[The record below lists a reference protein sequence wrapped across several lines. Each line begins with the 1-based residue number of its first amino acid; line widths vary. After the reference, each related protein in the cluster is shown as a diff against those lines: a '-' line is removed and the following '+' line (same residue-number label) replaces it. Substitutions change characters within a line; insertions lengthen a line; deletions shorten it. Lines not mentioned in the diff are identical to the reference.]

1 MCDQGKCATPEED
14 VMKTTTPDRNI
25 DFTLADL
32 AALGMGHLAY
42 VRPMRADEV
51 RKLVPQAQDLP
62 ADIDLFALL
71 GADGTPIMIADSRAE
86 LTANAWENQLVT
98 VSVH

>member
-1 MCDQGKCATPEED
+1 
-14 VMKTTTPDRNI
+14 MKTTTPDCNI

-32 AALGMGHLAY
+32 AALGMGLLAY

>member
-1 MCDQGKCATPEED
+1 
-14 VMKTTTPDRNI
+14 MKTTTPDH
-25 DFTLADL
+25 DTVVTLADL
-32 AALGMGHLAY
+32 AAMGMGHLAY

-51 RKLVPQAQDLP
+51 RKLVPEAADIP

>member
-1 MCDQGKCATPEED
+1 MRAQGKCATPEED
-14 VMKTTTPDRNI
+14 VMKTVTPDRNT